1 MPSSTHRPFHN
12 LRLVMGAI
20 VIAIGLAACTTT
32 PGALTDEQRLHLR
45 AAASDFAA
53 LGIGATIEKREDGRR
68 TPRSSQFFEWWYFD
82 GLLDDGTVV
91 VVWFGD
97 NWFYGSHQRTVS
109 IEVTPPGHP
118 TRKLMSKFSDPGS
131 FAQDHTDVR
140 IGPHTFEGDLDT
152 YIIHVDAAAT
162 GGLGCDLTLRRRVPS
177 YRPATG
183 HIAAGD
189 KFFAWLVA
197 VPEGEIRGTLTA
209 DDVTRTVTGSGY
221 HDHNWGNVSPAD
233 IFDGWWWGRGLAG
246 EHTVIASVIRAKPRV
261 GGDLIPLFFVGSEQ
275 ATEVNAY
282 GSAVAVSEGRL
293 THHPDPKHEREINS
307 SVSFTTHDGTNAR
320 FDISQRVLTSSDL
333 LEDKGFALRLAARV
347 LGLHPWYT
355 RFESPISLTLPRM
368 QTMAGSGT
376 LEYYELK

>member
-1 MPSSTHRPFHN
+1 
-12 LRLVMGAI
+12 
-20 VIAIGLAACTTT
+20 
-32 PGALTDEQRLHLR
+32 
-45 AAASDFAA
+45 
-53 LGIGATIEKREDGRR
+53 
-68 TPRSSQFFEWWYFD
+68 
-82 GLLDDGTVV
+82 
-91 VVWFGD
+91 
-97 NWFYGSHQRTVS
+97 
-109 IEVTPPGHP
+109 
-118 TRKLMSKFSDPGS
+118 
-131 FAQDHTDVR
+131 
-140 IGPHTFEGDLDT
+140 
-152 YIIHVDAAAT
+152 
-162 GGLGCDLTLRRRVPS
+162 
-177 YRPATG
+177 
-183 HIAAGD
+183 
-189 KFFAWLVA
+189 
-197 VPEGEIRGTLTA
+197 
-209 DDVTRTVTGSGY
+209 VTGSGY

-246 EHTVIASVIRAKPRV
+246 EHTVIASVIRAKPHV

-333 LEDKGFALRLAARV
+333 LEDKGLALRLAARV